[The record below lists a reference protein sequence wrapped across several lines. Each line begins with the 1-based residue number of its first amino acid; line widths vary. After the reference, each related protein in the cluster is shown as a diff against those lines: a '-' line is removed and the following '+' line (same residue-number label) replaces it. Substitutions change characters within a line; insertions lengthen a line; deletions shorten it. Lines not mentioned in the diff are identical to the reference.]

1 MTRFLSVSS
10 SDSVRESS
18 SCDGCGTSR
27 REFLGKVS
35 LGALAAAVAIEL
47 GAGGA
52 DAFPVTFIEGTQV
65 AANQRSYP
73 IPAGDGATIDRTEEV
88 IVARLGQQVF
98 AFNLA
103 CPHEHT
109 ALRWRAEDMRF
120 QCPRHGSKYQP
131 DGTFI
136 SGRATRNMDRYAILL
151 QANNVTVDVDK
162 VFEEDSDG
170 PQWAAAVAHLDG
182 KVSANSK
189 N

>member
-1 MTRFLSVSS
+1 VTRFLSVSS

-27 REFLGKVS
+27 REFLGRVS
-35 LGALAAAVAIEL
+35 LGALAAAVAIEI

-52 DAFPVTFIEGTQV
+52 DAFPVTFVEGTQV

-136 SGRATRNMDRYAILL
+136 SGRATRNMDRFAVQHSGNTLI
-151 QANNVTVDVDK
+151 VDLSQL
-162 VFEEDSDG
+162 FRSDQQSA
-170 PQWAAAVAHLDG
+170 QWTAAAVT
-182 KVSANSK
+182 V
-189 N
+189 